1 MSKVGSLLRQD
12 VWLPACLMVVLV
24 IVMVVVVGGGGGG
37 DDDDDDDDDDDGGGG
52 GGGGKDNGHGR
63 SFVRLPAFH
72 HQQCGGWLLLF
83 QNINFNYIT
92 L

>member
-24 IVMVVVVGGGGGG
+24 IVMVVVVVGGGGG
-37 DDDDDDDDDDDGGGG
+37 DDDDDDG

>member
-37 DDDDDDDDDDDGGGG
+37 GGGGDDDDGGG

>member
-12 VWLPACLMVVLV
+12 VWLPACLLAVLV
-24 IVMVVVVGGGGGG
+24 IVMVVVVVGGGGGGG
-37 DDDDDDDDDDDGGGG
+37 DDGG

>member
-24 IVMVVVVGGGGGG
+24 IVMVVV
-37 DDDDDDDDDDDGGGG
+37 GG

-63 SFVRLPAFH
+63 SFVRLPAFQ